1 MNVLLPDQ
9 IAARIRRKRHEA
21 GYTIEQLAKRTG
33 ISKGGLSQWEGG
45 GGGVKSYKAE
55 HFLQLAR
62 VLGVSPYWLM
72 YGEINENPVGVAEI
86 AAGYHI
92 PMTDRAKQVINDIT
106 DLASSRTLT
115 DKDMRFLQTAAQHI
129 ADIQR
134 GNKNG

>member
-9 IAARIRRKRHEA
+9 IALRIRRKRHEA

-55 HFLQLAR
+55 HFLQLSR

-72 YGEINENPVGVAEI
+72 YGEPTEKQIEVKDI
-86 AAGYHI
+86 AGSYRI
-92 PMTDRAKQVINDIT
+92 EMTDRAKQVINNIT
-106 DLASSRTLT
+106 DLASARTLT
-115 DKDMRFLQTAAQHI
+115 DNDMRFLQTAAQHI